1 MNRHVASAQIKQFG
15 MITHIF
21 SSKNCISTTFFK
33 AGIALEHCI
42 QGYVLQTSL
51 LLNLKP

>member
-1 MNRHVASAQIKQFG
+1 MNRHVASAQIKHG